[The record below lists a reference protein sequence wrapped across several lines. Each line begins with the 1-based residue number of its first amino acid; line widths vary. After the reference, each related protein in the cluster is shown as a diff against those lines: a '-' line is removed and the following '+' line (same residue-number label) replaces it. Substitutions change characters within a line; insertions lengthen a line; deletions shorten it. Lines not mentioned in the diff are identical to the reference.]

1 MSAPRLR
8 LWLLV
13 GLGALPLAGCNTASK
28 PRDQAPMAVRFHLEN
43 AGGDGVPFALPQS
56 GVVLAVNQRPVLTE
70 GDVANVE
77 LVQVDLG
84 RCVMF
89 QLTPAATRDF
99 YRLSVT
105 HQGRRL
111 ALLIDGVPAGA
122 RRIDGAIADG
132 VVFMFLERPDEAL
145 PALVDNLRKNAS
157 AVQREIARK
166 R

>member
-1 MSAPRLR
+1 MGALRQR
-8 LWLLV
+8 LWVLG
-13 GLGALPLAGCNTASK
+13 GLGVMLLAGSSSGRK
-28 PRDQAPMAVRFHLEN
+28 PRDFVPMAVRFHLET
-43 AGGDGVPFALPQS
+43 AGGEGGPFALPQG
-56 GVVLAVNQRPVLTE
+56 GVVLALNQKPVLTE

-111 ALLIDGVPAGA
+111 ALLLDGVPAGA

-132 VVFMFLERPDEAL
+132 VLFMFLERPDEML
-145 PALVDNLRKNAS
+145 PALVDNLRKNAA

-166 R
+166 

>member
-1 MSAPRLR
+1 MSARRQCLG
-8 LWLLV
+8 LLC
-13 GLGALPLAGCNTASK
+13 GLAALLLAGCGSAAK
-28 PRDQAPMAVRFHLEN
+28 PRDYVPMAVRFHLET
-43 AGGDGVPFALPQS
+43 AGGEGVPFTLPQS
-56 GVVLAVNQRPVLTE
+56 GVVLALNQKPVLTE

-89 QLTPAATRDF
+89 QLTPSAARDF

-111 ALLIDGVPAGA
+111 ALVLDGAAAGA

-132 VVFMFLERPDEAL
+132 VVFMFLERSDDSL
-145 PALVDNLRKNAS
+145 PALVENLKKNAA

-166 R
+166 

>member
-1 MSAPRLR
+1 MSALRQR
-8 LWLLV
+8 LWVLG
-13 GLGALPLAGCNTASK
+13 GLGVMLLAGCSSAKK
-28 PRDQAPMAVRFHLEN
+28 PRDFVPMAVRFHLET
-43 AGGDGVPFALPQS
+43 AGGEGVPFALPQS
-56 GVVLAVNQRPVLTE
+56 GVVLALNQKPVLTE

-111 ALLIDGVPAGA
+111 ALLLDGVPAGA

-132 VVFMFLERPDEAL
+132 VLFMFLERPDEML
-145 PALVDNLRKNAS
+145 PALVDNLRKNAA

-166 R
+166 